1 MSDISKK
8 DVVEVE
14 DRGPV
19 RIIAINRPES
29 RNAINLGVLL
39 GLRKAV
45 REAAKA
51 EHLRCIIFTG
61 RGGAFSAGADVKEW
75 AETAKGNNPHPDHDW
90 VGEAIQLVQE
100 VARLAKPTIAMMDGA
115 AVGAGLDMALAC
127 DFRIAS
133 SRAKFICAYTRVG
146 YPPDCGGSWLLPR
159 LIGLEAAKIFVYTGD
174 AWDAAKAK
182 SAGMVTEVAPE
193 NELESVT
200 MAWAERMSKT
210 PTVATGLAKHLLDAA
225 HRRTFA
231 EQLSEEERA
240 GKVCSKTADHAEGL
254 AAATEK
260 RAANFI
266 GR

>member
-1 MSDISKK
+1 MG
-8 DVVEVE
+8 DVVQVE

-19 RIIAINRPES
+19 RIIAINRPDS

-51 EHLRCIIFTG
+51 EHLRAVVFTG

-75 AETAKGNNPHPDHDW
+75 AAIASGNNPHPDHDW
-90 VGEAIQLVQE
+90 VSEAIQLVQE
-100 VARLAKPTIAMMDGA
+100 VAKLPKPTIAMMDGP

-133 SRAKFICAYTRVG
+133 SRARFICAYTRVG

-182 SAGMVTEVAPE
+182 SVGMVTEVVPE
-193 NELESVT
+193 GGDLEAAA
-200 MAWAERMSKT
+200 MAWAERMAKT

-240 GKVCSKTADHAEGL
+240 GKICAQTADHAEGL
-254 AAATEK
+254 AAANEK
-260 RAANFI
+260 RAPNFV